1 MKLSFVNGLSIDG
14 DMQYTNPKLPEGM
27 FANQDESFDQC
38 CGHPDGRGQ

>member
-1 MKLSFVNGLSIDG
+1 MIFLAFR
-14 DMQYTNPKLPEGM
+14 QYTNPKLPEGM